1 MNESSAH
8 SIRFTVI
15 NLEGEE
21 CLFTESRV
29 KANTIPLPF
38 LKYEVR
44 HADEY
49 DGAYIAETVDEC
61 FLGTVITQR
70 LIDFNRGDA
79 LTLDEGEVDFYSG
92 CETSLAAFVREH
104 GIDTK
109 PRSGRSTRSIGLT
122 EYADD
127 FAGDSKY
134 GYHLSF
140 DGSRLMRDDETIY
153 GAYEKRLQTDQF
165 TYFSRDDEC
174 VMFSTTP
181 DGAVGEMISNNSFAE
196 TGFLDSMEAVLTRT
210 GKERVLFMDDDGT
223 RPYLNDFIRNY
234 EWDVKGQD
242 ATKLTYYDVET
253 QGTRALYTELTVAS
267 ETVPKALHVYEVDSD
282 PANPDG
288 KLKLSKR
295 AYVNFQGTL
304 ITERPLDLGAD
315 DAIYLDPKDVSLHSD
330 APIKLK
336 DFARECGVRV
346 KPPKDR
352 ER

>member
-8 SIRFTVI
+8 GIRFTVI
-15 NLEGEE
+15 DLEGEE

-29 KANTIPLPF
+29 KTSTIPLPF

-49 DGAYIAETVDEC
+49 DDAYIAETVDEC

-70 LIDFNRGDA
+70 LLDFNRGDV

-92 CETSLAAFVREH
+92 SETSLAAFVREH
-104 GIDTK
+104 SIETK

-127 FAGDSKY
+127 FVGDPKY

-140 DGSRLMRDDETIY
+140 DGSRLMRDDETLF
-153 GAYEKRLQTDQF
+153 GVYEKRLQTDRF
-165 TYFSRDDEC
+165 THFSRDGDY
-174 VMFSTTP
+174 VMFSTAA
-181 DGAVGEMISNNSFAE
+181 DGTVGELIANNSFAE

-210 GKERVLFMDDDGT
+210 GEERVLFMDDDGT
-223 RPYLNDFIRNY
+223 RPYLNDFIRDY

-242 ATKLTYYDVET
+242 ATKLVYYDVET
-253 QGTRALYTELTVAS
+253 QGTRALYTERTVS
-267 ETVPKALHVYEVDSD
+267 SDTVPKALHVYEIDSD
-282 PANPDG
+282 PANPNG
-288 KLKLSKR
+288 RQKLSKR
-295 AYVNFQGTL
+295 AFANFQGTL

-336 DFARECGVRV
+336 DFARECGVRI